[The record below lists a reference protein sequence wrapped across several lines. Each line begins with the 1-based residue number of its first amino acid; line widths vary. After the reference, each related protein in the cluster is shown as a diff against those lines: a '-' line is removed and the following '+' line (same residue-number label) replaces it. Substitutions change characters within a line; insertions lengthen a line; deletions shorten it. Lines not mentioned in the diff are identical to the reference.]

1 MVKITVS
8 GHPGSG
14 TSTLVNNLV
23 KSNNWTSLN
32 GGDVFRLEAKNRG
45 MTLADFGELCKS
57 DLQVDKE
64 LDDLLKEKMSG
75 DDSIDIVESRLAGWW
90 AYLLNIDCVRL
101 WVDVSDEIRAQRVV
115 DREGG
120 TVTQALE
127 ANAKRSAVDAA
138 RFSELYNIQPQ
149 DPEAYTHVLDAGE
162 MSIDEVLSAVSS
174 ILEDFK

>member
-1 MVKITVS
+1 MTRITVS

-14 TSTLVNNLV
+14 TSTLVYGLV
-23 KSNNWTSLN
+23 KHFGWTSLN
-32 GGDVFRLEAKNRG
+32 GGDVFRNEAARRD
-45 MTLADFGELCKS
+45 MSLQDFGELCKQ
-57 DLQVDKE
+57 DLEVDRA
-64 LDDLLKEKMSG
+64 LDKLLQEKMLA
-75 DDSIDIVESRLAGWW
+75 DSADIVESRLAGWW

-101 WVDVSDEIRAQRVV
+101 WIDVSDEIRAQRVV

-120 TVTQALE
+120 TVSQALE

-138 RFSELYNIQPQ
+138 RFSQLYDIQPQ